1 MTITATTGNAGGIVG
16 IVEKPDA
23 EETAASISVK
33 AALNFT
39 NVTINGSTA
48 AGGLVGSLGE
58 KAKFETTVNAV
69 IEFSKPVIKVTA
81 GTGTAGGL
89 MGRMKEHSEIVT
101 AENAGITIDSPQIT
115 ITSDGTKTVNGAAGG
130 IAGKADNVTFNSV
143 KSDIEVSTPNVGG
156 KSWTHVGGFVGDY
169 TLNADIVDTNQSFP
183 QYIKIINPTVWAD
196 GAWGL
201 GGGNS
206 GGYFGRLNLQG
217 GLCYVIGSED
227 NTTAKTEFNAK
238 YKQDGG
244 RSQGYGAIA
253 GQLTSN
259 SKRKRTGT
267 SEFRSKFCL
276 YDRRTRPMY
285 HGGLLGR
292 NWR

>member
-1 MTITATTGNAGGIVG
+1 M
-16 IVEKPDA
+16 
-23 EETAASISVK
+23 
-33 AALNFT
+33 NFT

-143 KSDIEVSTPNVGG
+143 KV
-156 KSWTHVGGFVGDY
+156 
-169 TLNADIVDTNQSFP
+169 TL
-183 QYIKIINPTVWAD
+183 K
-196 GAWGL
+196 
-201 GGGNS
+201 
-206 GGYFGRLNLQG
+206 
-217 GLCYVIGSED
+217 
-227 NTTAKTEFNAK
+227 
-238 YKQDGG
+238 
-244 RSQGYGAIA
+244 
-253 GQLTSN
+253 
-259 SKRKRTGT
+259 
-267 SEFRSKFCL
+267 
-276 YDRRTRPMY
+276 
-285 HGGLLGR
+285 
-292 NWR
+292 